1 MRRLYLLLFVA
12 ILSATLL
19 SAADDKPLARGVKGE
34 VEDIIL
40 VGADDWHASVAATP
54 LAIYSQE
61 NETVIKPMLI
71 LPKEVHA
78 GERNGWIEESDLE
91 RYGASA
97 ILDTLKGAN
106 VSAITIHGS
115 GEKVGALVKAA
126 QKDGIEAYVAV
137 TLEIPESQASSEA
150 LEGLDSKEMAMMAE
164 VGLAT
169 T

>member
-78 GERNGWIEESDLE
+78 GERNG
-91 RYGASA
+91 
-97 ILDTLKGAN
+97 
-106 VSAITIHGS
+106 
-115 GEKVGALVKAA
+115 
-126 QKDGIEAYVAV
+126 
-137 TLEIPESQASSEA
+137 
-150 LEGLDSKEMAMMAE
+150 
-164 VGLAT
+164 
-169 T
+169 

>member
-1 MRRLYLLLFVA
+1 MRCLYLLLFMA

-19 SAADDKPLARGVKGE
+19 SAADEPLARGVKGE

-137 TLEIPESQASSEA
+137 TLEIPVSQASSEA
-150 LEGLDSKEMAMMAE
+150 LEGLDSNEMALMAE

-169 T
+169 